1 MKQPHTLSRRSR
13 GLSLIELMVGIALGL
28 FVIAGALTLF
38 SDSVNNSRRLVLETR
53 VNQDLRAAADLV
65 ARDLRRAG
73 YWGNSTGAVVTTN
86 ASPTALTTPHGI
98 VTPTAAGGAGT
109 AATYSYS
116 QGTENNALDN
126 AEYFGFRLNSGVLE
140 FKNGRDGGGNDN
152 WLAISDSNAVT
163 INTFSV
169 TPAHQCVSL
178 VSYCSGN
185 VSAGCAVCTTGNGL
199 LDANGCP
206 TAACTGA
213 GLTGC
218 PRLTLRRF
226 NITLQG
232 IAVSDSS
239 VSRTLQETVRV
250 RNEQFSG
257 ACT

>member
-1 MKQPHTLSRRSR
+1 MKQPHTLSRRCR

-86 ASPTALTTPHGI
+86 ASPTALTTPHGD

-109 AATYSYS
+109 AAIYSYS
-116 QGTENNALDN
+116 QGTENNALDS
-126 AEYFGFRLNSGVLE
+126 AENFGFQLNSGVLE
-140 FKNGRDGGGNDN
+140 YLNGSGN
-152 WLAISDSNAVT
+152 WLAISDSNSVT

-169 TPAHQCVSL
+169 TPEHQCVSL
-178 VSYCSGN
+178 VNYCSGN
-185 VSAGCAVCTTGNGL
+185 VSTGCAVCTTANGL

-213 GLTGC
+213 GLSGC

-232 IAVSDSS
+232 TAVSDSS
-239 VSRTLQETVRV
+239 VVRSLQETVRV

>member
-1 MKQPHTLSRRSR
+1 MKQFHTLAWRSR
-13 GLSLIELMVGIALGL
+13 GLSMIELMVGIAIGL

-38 SDSVNNSRRLVLETR
+38 SDNVNNSRRLVLETR

-86 ASPTALTTPHGI
+86 ASPTALTTPHGD
-98 VTPTAAGGAGT
+98 VTPTAAAGAGT
-109 AATYSYS
+109 TVTYSYS
-116 QGTENNALDN
+116 QGTENNTLDT
-126 AEYFGFRLNSGVLE
+126 AENFGFRLSSGVLE
-140 FKNGRDGGGNDN
+140 YQNGGSAN
-152 WLAISDSNAVT
+152 WLPISDSNSVT
-163 INTFSV
+163 ITSFSV

-185 VSAGCAVCTTGNGL
+185 TSTGCGVCTTGNGL

-226 NITLQG
+226 DIALQG
-232 IAVSDSS
+232 RAASDSS
-239 VSRTLQETVRV
+239 VVRNLQETVRV

>member
-1 MKQPHTLSRRSR
+1 MKRSHTLAWRSR
-13 GLSLIELMVGIALGL
+13 GLSMIELMVGIAIGL

-38 SDSVNNSRRLVLETR
+38 SDNVNNSRRLVLETR

-86 ASPTALTTPHGI
+86 ASPTALTTPHGN
-98 VTPTAAGGAGT
+98 VTPTAAAGAGT
-109 AATYSYS
+109 AVTYSYS
-116 QGTENNALDN
+116 QGTENNILDAGEN
-126 AEYFGFRLNSGVLE
+126 FGFQLNSGVLE
-140 FKNGRDGGGNDN
+140 YRNGSSG
-152 WLAISDSNAVT
+152 WVPISDSNSVT
-163 INTFSV
+163 ITAFSV

-185 VSAGCAVCTTGNGL
+185 VSTGCAVCTIGNGL

-206 TAACTGA
+206 TSACTGA
-213 GLTGC
+213 GITGC

-226 NITLQG
+226 DIALQG
-232 IAVSDSS
+232 TAASDSS
-239 VSRTLQETVRV
+239 VVRNLQESVRV